1 MNRKATAAR
10 AARRGLFSPGQPP
23 RSASFGLSKTA
34 RTPTSA
40 KMLAVTRGERPPEMT
55 RRPPNFRGPDRFD
68 QLARMQVTDRM
79 ARTLGLSEEQRE
91 QIDAAME
98 RSRVAA
104 QQVMEGVL
112 PRLQGQMDS
121 LRAEIDGILTE
132 DQRAAY
138 REFQRQDRER
148 FRRWTSRRG
157 PPSRRR

>member
-1 MNRKATAAR
+1 MNRKATAAAVL
-10 AARRGLFSPGQPP
+10 AAVFFAGAAATLGVLRIVENRQDAHVG
-23 RSASFGLSKTA
+23 ADA
-34 RTPTSA
+34 RT
-40 KMLAVTRGERPPEMT
+40 TRGERPPEMA
-55 RRPPNFRGPDRFD
+55 RRPPSFRGTDRFD

-79 ARTLGLSEEQRE
+79 ARTLRLSEGQRE

-157 PPSRRR
+157 PSGRRR

>member
-1 MNRKATAAR
+1 MNRKATAAALL
-10 AARRGLFSPGQPP
+10 AAVFFAGAAATLGVLRIVENRQDAYVGEN
-23 RSASFGLSKTA
+23 A
-34 RTPTSA
+34 REA
-40 KMLAVTRGERPPEMT
+40 RGERRPEMT
-55 RRPPNFRGPDRFD
+55 RRPPNFRGADRFD

-79 ARTLGLSEEQRE
+79 ARTLRLSEEQRE
-91 QIDAAME
+91 QIDGAME

-157 PPSRRR
+157 PQGRRR

>member
-1 MNRKATAAR
+1 MNRKATAAAVL
-10 AARRGLFSPGQPP
+10 AAVFFAGAAATLGVLRVVENRQDAYVGED
-23 RSASFGLSKTA
+23 A
-34 RTPTSA
+34 R
-40 KMLAVTRGERPPEMT
+40 VTRGERPPEMT
-55 RRPPNFRGPDRFD
+55 RRPPNFRGADRFD

-79 ARTLGLSEEQRE
+79 ARTLRLTDEQRE

-121 LRAEIDGILTE
+121 LRTEIDGILTE
-132 DQRAAY
+132 DQREAY

-148 FRRWTSRRG
+148 FRRWTSGRG

>member
-1 MNRKATAAR
+1 MNRKATAAALL
-10 AARRGLFSPGQPP
+10 AAVFFAGAAATLGVLRIVENRQDAYVGEN
-23 RSASFGLSKTA
+23 A
-34 RTPTSA
+34 R
-40 KMLAVTRGERPPEMT
+40 VTRGERRPEMT
-55 RRPPNFRGPDRFD
+55 RRPPNFRGADRFD

-79 ARTLGLSEEQRE
+79 ARTLRLSEEQRE
-91 QIDAAME
+91 QIDEAME

-121 LRAEIDGILTE
+121 LMAEIDGILTD
-132 DQRAAY
+132 DQREAY

-157 PPSRRR
+157 PPSQRR

>member
-1 MNRKATAAR
+1 MNRKATAAAVL
-10 AARRGLFSPGQPP
+10 AAVFFAGAAATLGVLRVVENRQDAYVGEDT
-23 RSASFGLSKTA
+23 R
-34 RTPTSA
+34 
-40 KMLAVTRGERPPEMT
+40 VTRRERPPEMT
-55 RRPPNFRGPDRFD
+55 RRPANFRGADRFN

-79 ARTLGLSEEQRE
+79 ARTLRLTDEQRE
-91 QIDAAME
+91 EIDAAME

-121 LRAEIDGILTE
+121 LRTEIDGILTE
-132 DQRAAY
+132 DQREAY

-148 FRRWTSRRG
+148 FRRWTSGRG

>member
-1 MNRKATAAR
+1 MNRKATAAALL
-10 AARRGLFSPGQPP
+10 AAVFFAGAAATLGVLRIVENRQDGYVGED
-23 RSASFGLSKTA
+23 A
-34 RTPTSA
+34 R
-40 KMLAVTRGERPPEMT
+40 VTRGERPPEMT

-79 ARTLGLSEEQRE
+79 ARALGLSEEQRE

-138 REFQRQDRER
+138 HEFQRQDRER

>member
-1 MNRKATAAR
+1 MNRKATAAALL
-10 AARRGLFSPGQPP
+10 AAVFFAGAAATLGILRVVENRQDAYAG
-23 RSASFGLSKTA
+23 ADA
-34 RTPTSA
+34 R
-40 KMLAVTRGERPPEMT
+40 VTRGERRPEVT
-55 RRPPNFRGPDRFD
+55 SRPPNFRGADRFD

-79 ARTLGLSEEQRE
+79 ARTLRLTDEQRE
-91 QIDAAME
+91 QIDVAME

-138 REFQRQDRER
+138 RDFQRQDRER

>member
-1 MNRKATAAR
+1 MNRKATAAAVL
-10 AARRGLFSPGQPP
+10 AAVFFAGAAATLGVLRIVENRQDAHVG
-23 RSASFGLSKTA
+23 ADA
-34 RTPTSA
+34 RT
-40 KMLAVTRGERPPEMT
+40 TRGERPPEMA
-55 RRPPNFRGPDRFD
+55 RRPPSFRGTDRFD

-79 ARTLGLSEEQRE
+79 ARTLRLSEEQRE

-157 PPSRRR
+157 PSGRRR